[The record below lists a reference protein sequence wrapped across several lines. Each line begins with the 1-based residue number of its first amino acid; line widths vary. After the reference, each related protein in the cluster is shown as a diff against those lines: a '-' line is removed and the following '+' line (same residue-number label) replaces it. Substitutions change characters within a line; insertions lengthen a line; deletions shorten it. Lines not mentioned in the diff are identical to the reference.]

1 MKYLLDTHILIWA
14 LDDPEKISDKAKEI
28 IDDEDNKIYYSI
40 LSVVE
45 VELKRTTR
53 RNKIFFSGEDILKYC
68 DEAGFIQVPLKVEH
82 IFELK
87 NLTRSENF
95 PPHKDP
101 FDKLMLVKSIIEG
114 IIFITHDKRIAEYDM
129 ENIFST

>member
-14 LDDPEKISDKAKEI
+14 LDDPEKISDKAKKI

-82 IFELK
+82 ILELK

-101 FDKLMLVKSIIEG
+101 FDKLMLAQSIIEDM
-114 IIFITHDKRIAEYDM
+114 IFITHDKRIAEYDTG
-129 ENIFST
+129 NIFST

>member
-1 MKYLLDTHILIWA
+1 MKYLLDTHILIWV

-28 IDDEDNKIYYSI
+28 IDDENNKIYYSI

-101 FDKLMLVKSIIEG
+101 FDKLMLAQSVIEG
-114 IIFITHDKRIAEYDM
+114 MIFITHDKRIVEYDT

>member
-1 MKYLLDTHILIWA
+1 M
-14 LDDPEKISDKAKEI
+14 
-28 IDDEDNKIYYSI
+28 
-40 LSVVE
+40 E

-101 FDKLMLVKSIIEG
+101 FDKLMLAQSVIEG
-114 IIFITHDKRIAEYDM
+114 MIFITHDKRIAEYDT

>member
-28 IDDEDNKIYYSI
+28 IDEEDNKIYYSI

-45 VELKRTTR
+45 VEFKRTTR

-101 FDKLMLVKSIIEG
+101 FDKLMLAQSVIEG
-114 IIFITHDKRIAEYDM
+114 MIFITHDKRIVEYDT

>member
-101 FDKLMLVKSIIEG
+101 FDKLMLAQSIIEG
-114 IIFITHDKRIAEYDM
+114 MIFITHDKRIVEYDT